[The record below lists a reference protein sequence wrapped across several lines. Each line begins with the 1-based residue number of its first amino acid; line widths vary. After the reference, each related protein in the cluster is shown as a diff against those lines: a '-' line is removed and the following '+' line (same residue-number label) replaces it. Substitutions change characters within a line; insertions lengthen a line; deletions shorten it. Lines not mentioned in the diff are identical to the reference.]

1 MNLYLRLLKVLMHV
15 WFSAGKGI
23 MDESRL
29 CFRVWLHD
37 CDLNMHLNNGR
48 YLTFMDLG
56 RIHLIGQMKL
66 LGKLIK
72 NRWMPVLGA
81 AEINFIRP
89 IKPLQKFSL
98 TSRMLAWDEK
108 YFYIEQRFAVEEDK
122 LCAVALVKGLFMAG
136 GEKVKPEDILRLFG
150 RAPPAPEMPDTIKHW
165 NQLLAMKRQL
175 P

>member
-1 MNLYLRLLKVLMHV
+1 MNLYLRLLKVLILI
-15 WFSAGKGI
+15 WFSPRKGI

-29 CFRVWLHD
+29 SFRVWPHD

-56 RIHLIGQMKL
+56 RIHLIGQIKL
-66 LGKLIK
+66 LSRLIK

-89 IKPLQKFSL
+89 VKPLQKFSL
-98 TSRMLAWDEK
+98 TTRMLGWDEK
-108 YFYIEQRFAVEEDK
+108 YFYIEQRFTVEENK
-122 LCAVALVKGLFMAG
+122 LCAAALVKGLFVAG
-136 GEKVKPEDILRLFG
+136 GEKVKPEDILRLAG
-150 RAPPAPEMPDTIKHW
+150 PLLPPPEMPDTIKQW